1 MFDGNELKALTMPLA
16 VFDPSMLG
24 VLIPIIALIIPIV
37 AILTKHQMNMA
48 QIIHGRPLN
57 EDNHGIPM
65 LNDQS
70 QLKDEVRQLTELMH
84 QQAITLDNLRD
95 EIKATHT
102 IQERIS
108 QNS

>member
-1 MFDGNELKALTMPLA
+1 MFDGTISRTIVPLA
-16 VFDPSMLG
+16 SFEGILG
-24 VLIPIIALIIPIV
+24 VMIPVIALIIPIV

-57 EDNHGIPM
+57 EANQGVPI

-70 QLKDEVRQLTELMH
+70 QLQEEVRQLRELMH

>member
-1 MFDGNELKALTMPLA
+1 MFGLELKTIMMPLA
-16 VFDPSMLG
+16 VFDAGTLG
-24 VLIPIIALIIPIV
+24 VFIPIVALIIPIV

-70 QLKDEVRQLTELMH
+70 QLKEEVRQLRELMH

-95 EIKATHT
+95 EIKASHT

>member
-1 MFDGNELKALTMPLA
+1 MFGHEMKAIMMPLA
-16 VFDPSMLG
+16 NFGPETIG
-24 VLIPIIALIIPIV
+24 VLIPIFALIIPIV

-65 LNDQS
+65 LNDNS
-70 QLKDEVRQLTELMH
+70 QLSEEVRQLRELMH
-84 QQAITLDNLRD
+84 NQAIALDNLRD
-95 EIKATHT
+95 EIKASHT